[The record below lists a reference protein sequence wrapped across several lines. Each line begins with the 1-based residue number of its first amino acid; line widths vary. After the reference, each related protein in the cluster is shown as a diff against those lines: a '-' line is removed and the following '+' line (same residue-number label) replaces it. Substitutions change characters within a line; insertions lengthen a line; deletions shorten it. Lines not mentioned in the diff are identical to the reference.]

1 MGGREVEAKGTYA
14 KPPRQED
21 QETEDSS
28 GLLGQQSPQPPLVS
42 SSDALSNTPAVF
54 SLLSQAYE
62 HKYSFKGVFMPSR
75 QPLIC
80 GGKSWQT
87 KAPGWHHL
95 AVQGDTL
102 CAAQI
107 SAE

>member
-42 SSDALSNTPAVF
+42 SSDAISNTPAVF

-62 HKYSFKGVFMPSR
+62 HQV
-75 QPLIC
+75 QPQ
-80 GGKSWQT
+80 GGIYALQT
-87 KAPGWHHL
+87 
-95 AVQGDTL
+95 TL
-102 CAAQI
+102 NLWG
-107 SAE
+107 